1 MMKNKRQPV
10 NPIVIPRILPALVLL
25 FHVCSTRADD
35 RKHVLVP
42 ATIEIPPG
50 TRSVVISPG
59 AGNKNPVAVTSEHYV
74 DAINVRLVDAV
85 EPLD

>member
-1 MMKNKRQPV
+1 MNFKQQTIIRNAITRV
-10 NPIVIPRILPALVLL
+10 LSLLILL
-25 FHVCSTRADD
+25 FSVCATWADD
-35 RKHVLVP
+35 HKHVLVP

-50 TRSVVISPG
+50 TRCVVISLG